1 MAMVE
6 RKTIS
11 RKVFLVVNTLVMIL
25 IAFVC
30 LAPLLHVFMASISD
44 PALVEANHSIILWP
58 LGKVSLKAYQLV
70 FSNDNIYIGYRNT
83 LFYVIV
89 GTLLSSFLS
98 LLAGYVMSRKRC
110 RWRNGFAFF
119 ITFTMM
125 FHAGMIPTFIMVKNY
140 GLVNTR
146 WAVILPTA
154 VSVYNTIIMRTSIAA
169 VPNSLEESAHI
180 DGAGDWVILFKIIFP
195 LVKSTFA
202 VIVLFY
208 AVSKWNAWFDA
219 MIYLT
224 QRRDLYPL
232 QLFLREILVQ
242 AKAASSADSE
252 VVLYETLQKYATI
265 IVSTLPILC
274 IYPFVQK
281 YFVQGVMIGS
291 VKG

>member
-6 RKTIS
+6 RKTFS
-11 RKVFLVVNTLVMIL
+11 RKVFLFVNTIVMLL

-30 LAPLLHVFMASISD
+30 LAPLWHVLIASISD
-44 PALVEANHSIILWP
+44 PALVEINQSLILFP
-58 LGKVSLKAYQLV
+58 LGDTSLKAYELV
-70 FSNDNIYIGYRNT
+70 FMNDNIFIGYRNT
-83 LFYVIV
+83 LIYVGF
-89 GTLLSSFLS
+89 GTVLSAFLSS
-98 LLAGYVMSRKRC
+98 LAGYVMSRKRC
-110 RWRNGFAFF
+110 KWRNAFTFF

-125 FHAGMIPTFIMVKNY
+125 FHAGLIPTFIMVKEY
-140 GLVNTR
+140 GLINTR

-154 VSVYNTIIMRTSIAA
+154 VSVYNTIIMRTSMAA
-169 VPNSLEESAHI
+169 IPDSLEESAHI
-180 DGAGDWVILFKIIFP
+180 DGAGDWVILFKIILP

-202 VIVLFY
+202 VIILFY
-208 AVSKWNAWFDA
+208 AVTKWNAWFEA

-242 AKAASSADSE
+242 AQAASSADSE

>member
-1 MAMVE
+1 MAMVQ
-6 RKTIS
+6 RKTVS
-11 RKVFLVVNTLVMIL
+11 RRVFLIVNTLLMIL

-30 LAPLLHVFMASISD
+30 LAPFLHVFMASISD
-44 PALVEANHSIILWP
+44 PAMVEANHSLILWP
-58 LGKVSLKAYQLV
+58 LGKVSPKAYQLV
-70 FSNDNIYIGYRNT
+70 FANDNIFIGYRNT

-89 GTLLSSFLS
+89 GTILSSFLS

-154 VSVYNTIIMRTSIAA
+154 VSVYNTIIMRTSISAI
-169 VPNSLEESAHI
+169 PDSLEESARI
-180 DGAGDWVILFKIIFP
+180 DGAGDWMILFRIIFP

>member
-1 MAMVE
+1 MAMVQ
-6 RKTIS
+6 RNTLS
-11 RKVFLVVNTLVMIL
+11 RKIFVVINTLLMAG

-30 LAPLLHVFMASISD
+30 LAPFWHVLMASISD
-44 PALVEANHSIILWP
+44 PALVEVNRSLILWP
-58 LGKVSLKAYQLV
+58 LGKTSIKAYQLV
-70 FSNDNIYIGYRNT
+70 FGNDNIFIGYRNT

-89 GTLLSSFLS
+89 GTVISAMMSS
-98 LLAGYVMSRKRC
+98 LAGYVMSRKRC
-110 RWRNGFAFF
+110 RWRGAFAFY

-169 VPNSLEESAHI
+169 VPDSLEESAHI
-180 DGAGDWVILFKIIFP
+180 DGAGDWTILFRIILP

>member
-6 RKTIS
+6 RKTLS
-11 RKVFLVVNTLVMIL
+11 RRVFLAANTLLLIL

-30 LAPLLHVFMASISD
+30 FAPFLHVFMASISD

-58 LGKVSLKAYQLV
+58 LGKVSPKAYELV
-70 FSNDNIYIGYRNT
+70 FKNDNIFIGYRNT

-89 GTLLSSFLS
+89 GTVLSAFLS

-169 VPNSLEESAHI
+169 VPDSLEESAHI
-180 DGAGDWVILFKIIFP
+180 DGAGDWVILFRIIFP

-208 AVSKWNAWFDA
+208 AVSKWNSWFEA

-242 AKAASSADSE
+242 AKAASSADSD

-274 IYPFVQK
+274 VYPFVQK